1 MFPFL
6 KVCLN
11 QVELDF
17 LSFAIEGVLCDY
29 CLILCAKFKHTGVNS
44 LSRVWDL
51 NLT

>member
-29 CLILCAKFKHTGVNS
+29 CLILCVKFKHTGVNS
-44 LSRVWDL
+44 LSPVWDL